1 MLHKCRVFFN
11 EHCMTAATKR
21 LFNQTDLSCKKNPH
35 PAAIQQ
41 ESSTLSF
48 MGYWFWGSQ
57 DIFQNFSKIK
67 KQGAYLCL
75 YILQIFP
82 FMCAVI

>member
-48 MGYWFWGSQ
+48 MGYWF
-57 DIFQNFSKIK
+57 
-67 KQGAYLCL
+67 
-75 YILQIFP
+75 
-82 FMCAVI
+82 